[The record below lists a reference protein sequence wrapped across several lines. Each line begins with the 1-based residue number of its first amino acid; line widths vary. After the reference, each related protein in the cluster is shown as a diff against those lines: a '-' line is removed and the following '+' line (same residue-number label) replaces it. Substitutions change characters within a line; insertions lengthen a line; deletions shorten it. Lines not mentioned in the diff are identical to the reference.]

1 MEHDMLRLLSM
12 RKRENTS
19 LGFTIVELLIV
30 IVVIAILAAIS
41 IVAYNGIQTR
51 AALTKEQNDLNILV
65 KAINLYVAN
74 GGSMRDGVAG
84 AAGGLWYGGADG
96 KSPSGSYAAQSM
108 REALQS
114 AGYLPASFTRN
125 FMLALCDGASTA
137 TDRRAVMILAN
148 PAPATL
154 PADQT
159 APIVCSNA
167 NFTVYTDPAQQY
179 KMNLVKVVF

>member
-1 MEHDMLRLLSM
+1 MSRSI
-12 RKRENTS
+12 R
-19 LGFTIVELLIV
+19 GFTIVELLIV
-30 IVVIAILAAIS
+30 IVVIAILATIS

-51 AALTKEQNDLNILV
+51 AALTREQNDLNVLV

-84 AAGGLWYGGADG
+84 TSGGMWYGGGDG

-114 AGYLPASFTRN
+114 SGYLPSSYTRN
-125 FMLALCDGASTA
+125 FMLSLCDGGAAT

-148 PAPATL
+148 PAPGIA
-154 PADQT
+154 PADQV
-159 APIVCSNA
+159 APITCTNA
-167 NFTVYTDPAQQY
+167 NFATYTDPALQY